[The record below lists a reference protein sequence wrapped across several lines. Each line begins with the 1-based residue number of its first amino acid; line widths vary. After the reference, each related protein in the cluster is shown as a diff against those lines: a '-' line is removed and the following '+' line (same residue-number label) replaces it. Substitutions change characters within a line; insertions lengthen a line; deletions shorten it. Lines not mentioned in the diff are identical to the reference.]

1 MKLLTKSRF
10 KLGLE
15 CPNKLY
21 FTNNEQY
28 ANQKSEDPFMQALAH
43 GGFQV
48 EELARLQYPN
58 GIFIDTEN
66 YEYEKA
72 VALTNEALEREYVII
87 YEAAFMV
94 DGYFI
99 RTDILEKRGDII
111 HLIEVKAKSF
121 DPNKPNEFFG
131 EKGGIEKKWKPY
143 LFDLAFQ
150 KKVAQMAFPNFD
162 FKAFL
167 LLADKSKSAS
177 IDGLNQMFRIPKGFK
192 KRTDIKRLINSMNE
206 VGNSVLTVV
215 DMDSAVND
223 ILADKHLYHKKTD
236 LGFEKAMQTFRDAY
250 QNHEYYNWPTKFSIC
265 KKCEFRCTDEDKDK
279 GKKSGFEYCF
289 KTQLKWNDDDFKKP
303 NAFEIW
309 DYRSENLLQNN
320 LMFLEQINQDDI
332 KYNDEAGKISR
343 TERQWI
349 QIEKSRSN
357 DDSIYVLKE
366 ELKEEMA
373 QWKFPLHFIDF
384 ETSTVALPFTKGRK
398 PYEQV
403 AFQFSHHIYY
413 ENGKIEHKDQFID
426 GVPGEFPNFKFIRAL
441 KQALSE
447 DDGTIFRFATHE
459 NSILNSIS
467 KQLME
472 SIENDKEELISFIRT
487 ITKSTKNST
496 EQWEGE
502 RNMVDLNEIVKLY
515 YYNPA
520 TKGSNS
526 IKAVLPAI
534 LKSSEFLRNKYSKTI
549 GEIGLSSLNFKES
562 HIWLDLENEKP
573 DPYKSL
579 PKLFEEWSEEDLEK
593 TLSEMDGIADGGAA
607 LTAYSKLQFT
617 DMEDRER
624 EELIDKLLRYCEL
637 DTLAMVMLYEHFV
650 EIIFDGDLVVLKL
663 VL

>member
-1 MKLLTKSRF
+1 
-10 KLGLE
+10 
-15 CPNKLY
+15 
-21 FTNNEQY
+21 
-28 ANQKSEDPFMQALAH
+28 
-43 GGFQV
+43 
-48 EELARLQYPN
+48 
-58 GIFIDTEN
+58 
-66 YEYEKA
+66 
-72 VALTNEALEREYVII
+72 
-87 YEAAFMV
+87 
-94 DGYFI
+94 
-99 RTDILEKRGDII
+99 
-111 HLIEVKAKSF
+111 
-121 DPNKPNEFFG
+121 
-131 EKGGIEKKWKPY
+131 
-143 LFDLAFQ
+143 
-150 KKVAQMAFPNFD
+150 
-162 FKAFL
+162 
-167 LLADKSKSAS
+167 
-177 IDGLNQMFRIPKGFK
+177 
-192 KRTDIKRLINSMNE
+192 
-206 VGNSVLTVV
+206 
-215 DMDSAVND
+215 
-223 ILADKHLYHKKTD
+223 
-236 LGFEKAMQTFRDAY
+236 
-250 QNHEYYNWPTKFSIC
+250 
-265 KKCEFRCTDEDKDK
+265 
-279 GKKSGFEYCF
+279 
-289 KTQLKWNDDDFKKP
+289 
-303 NAFEIW
+303 
-309 DYRSENLLQNN
+309 
-320 LMFLEQINQDDI
+320 MFLEQINQDDI

-349 QIEKSRSN
+349 QIEKSRSG

-366 ELKEEMA
+366 ELKVIMNK
-373 QWKFPLHFIDF
+373 WKFPLHFIDF

-526 IKAVLPAI
+526 NKAVLPAI

>member
-15 CPNKLY
+15 CPNKLF
-21 FTNNEQY
+21 FTNNKQY
-28 ANQKSEDPFMQALAH
+28 ANQKSEDPFMKALAE

-66 YEYEKA
+66 FEYEKA
-72 VALTNEALEREYVII
+72 VALTNEALKQENVII

-99 RTDILEKRGDII
+99 RTDILEKKGNLI

-121 DPNKPNEFFG
+121 DPNNSNEFLG
-131 EKGGIEKKWKPY
+131 KRDGIEGKWKPY

-150 KKVAQMAFPNFD
+150 KKVAQMAFPNFE
-162 FKAFL
+162 FIASL

-192 KRTDIKRLINSMNE
+192 KRTDIERLINSMDE
-206 VGNSVLTVV
+206 AGDSVLTAK
-215 DMDSAVND
+215 DMDSIVND
-223 ILADKHLYHKKTD
+223 ILSDKHLYHKNMD
-236 LGFEKAMQTFRDAY
+236 LGFEKAMQTFRDTY
-250 QNHEYYNWPTKFSIC
+250 QNNEYYNWPTKFSTC
-265 KKCEFRCTDEDKDK
+265 KKCEFRCSEEDK
-279 GKKSGFEYCF
+279 GKGLQSGFEYCF
-289 KTQLKWNDDDFKKP
+289 KTQLKWNDDDFQKP

-309 DYRSENLLQNN
+309 DYRSENLLQDN
-320 LMFLEQINQDDI
+320 LMFLEQINPDDI
-332 KYNDEAGKISR
+332 KYSEEAGKISR

-357 DDSIYVLKE
+357 DDSIFVLKE
-366 ELKEEMA
+366 ELKEEMDK
-373 QWKFPLHFIDF
+373 WKFPLHFIDF
-384 ETSTVALPFTKGRK
+384 ETSTVALPFSKGRK

-413 ENGKIEHKDQFID
+413 ENGKIEHKGQFIN
-426 GVPGEFPNFKFIRAL
+426 GTPGEFPNFKFIRAL
-441 KQALSE
+441 KQALAQDE
-447 DDGTIFRFATHE
+447 GTIFRFATHE
-459 NSILNSIS
+459 NSILNAIS

-472 SIENDKEELISFIRT
+472 SNENDKDELISFIRT
-487 ITKSTKNST
+487 ITKSTQKSA

-502 RNMVDLNEIVKLY
+502 RNMVDLNEIVKWY

-549 GEIGLSSLNFKES
+549 GEIGLNSLNFNKN
-562 HIWLDLENEKP
+562 HTWLDLDKGNL

-579 PKLFEEWSEEDLEK
+579 PKLFEEWSAEDVEN
-593 TLSEMDGIADGGAA
+593 TLSEMDGIANGGAA
-607 LTAYSKLQFT
+607 LTAYSKLQFV
-617 DMEDRER
+617 DMEERER
-624 EELIDKLLRYCEL
+624 EELMDKLLRYCEL
-637 DTLAMVMLYEHFV
+637 DTLAMVMLYEHFL
-650 EIIFDGDLVVLKL
+650 EIA
-663 VL
+663 